1 MLEELR
7 IQNFAIINELE
18 LELNP
23 GLNVITGETG
33 AGKSIIVDAV
43 ELLLGGKAD
52 TESIRTGADR
62 AIVEGSIRLTDE
74 SREMVEAIL
83 VAQEFLEE
91 GEELRYL
98 LLGREIR
105 RKGRSIGRVNG
116 VTVNVEL
123 LREVGEALV
132 DIHGQSAHL
141 SLLKPRTHIDLL
153 DYFAGLLDQR
163 DTLQDLSSELNSVRR
178 DIHRLQEDKDTL
190 RRRADLL
197 RHEVDEIMGAELIP
211 DEDEELRFER
221 TRLANSEQLATLAQE
236 VALLLNGDVDTD
248 QMAIVDGL
256 MHVSSILSKLA
267 KIDHQLKRDYE
278 LAESLSEQAQELG
291 MTLASY
297 SEEVEFDP
305 ERLVEV
311 EERLELIN
319 TLKRRYDAETIEE
332 IIEHGEE
339 SAKELDTID
348 HSEERL
354 DQLRETEQ
362 DLLKKIGDICQKL
375 SKSRKKAGDDL
386 SKRVVNELQDLKMEN
401 TRFGR

>member
-62 AIVEGSIRLTDE
+62 AIVEGSIRLTDGSRKTIE
-74 SREMVEAIL
+74 SIL
-83 VAQEFLEE
+83 IAQEFLEE

-105 RKGRSIGRVNG
+105 RKGRSIGRING

-197 RHEVDEIMGAELIP
+197 RHEVEEITDAELI
-211 DEDEELRFER
+211 LMKMK
-221 TRLANSEQLATLAQE
+221 NS
-236 VALLLNGDVDTD
+236 ALNAHALP
-248 QMAIVDGL
+248 IV
-256 MHVSSILSKLA
+256 
-267 KIDHQLKRDYE
+267 
-278 LAESLSEQAQELG
+278 
-291 MTLASY
+291 
-297 SEEVEFDP
+297 
-305 ERLVEV
+305 
-311 EERLELIN
+311 N
-319 TLKRRYDAETIEE
+319 
-332 IIEHGEE
+332 
-339 SAKELDTID
+339 
-348 HSEERL
+348 
-354 DQLRETEQ
+354 
-362 DLLKKIGDICQKL
+362 
-375 SKSRKKAGDDL
+375 
-386 SKRVVNELQDLKMEN
+386 N
-401 TRFGR
+401 